1 MALQFAAITG
11 VILPLVPNEN
21 WGPFEALNPH
31 SIWMMVVLV
40 SGASFGGYV
49 AVRIFGQSMGMAL
62 TGVLGGVASST
73 ATTMAMSRQSRS
85 EPSLAPDCGLAIV
98 LACTVMLWRV
108 TLLATAVHPAIFPEL
123 FPWILWMSIPG
134 FLFCGWRLWRH
145 GKGRGEGEQAVY
157 RNPLGFRDSL
167 QFGALYALI
176 LFAVKASDHYFGGVG
191 LSVVSAV
198 SGLMDLDAIALSLSQ
213 MAEQRQSVVL
223 AIQGIL
229 IATVANTLLKAGV
242 VLVYGDKA
250 LRKTVLVVL
259 ALTAV
264 MGTGAAFWLK

>member
-1 MALQFAAITG
+1 
-11 VILPLVPNEN
+11 
-21 WGPFEALNPH
+21 
-31 SIWMMVVLV
+31 
-40 SGASFGGYV
+40 
-49 AVRIFGQSMGMAL
+49 
-62 TGVLGGVASST
+62 
-73 ATTMAMSRQSRS
+73 
-85 EPSLAPDCGLAIV
+85 
-98 LACTVMLWRV
+98 MLWRV

-176 LFAVKASDHYFGGVG
+176 IFSVKASDHYFGELG
-191 LSVVSAV
+191 LSMVSAV

-213 MAEQRQSVVL
+213 MAGERQSVVL

-259 ALTAV
+259 VLTAA
-264 MGTGAAFWLK
+264 MGAGAAFWLK